1 VVTNQ
6 KEMRQMDETTSAV
19 QLTEEV
25 EHTTSCSNT
34 YEAPVIREVDPAG
47 VLYAVLN

>member
-1 VVTNQ
+1 V
-6 KEMRQMDETTSAV
+6 EAPAA
-19 QLTEEV
+19 V
-25 EHTTSCSNT
+25 EHTATCANT

>member
-1 VVTNQ
+1 
-6 KEMRQMDETTSAV
+6 MDETTTSAV
-19 QLTEEV
+19 DVSEAV
-25 EHTTSCSNT
+25 AHTATCDNT